1 MTHFN
6 QLPEFQRDFKRLA
19 KKYQS
24 LFEDLNKLERSLIL
38 NPTGTGNNF
47 VIIHCDSNFKII
59 KTRMACRTLQDRS
72 MRVIYAYYNG
82 IATFVHIE
90 IYYKGDKESEDRER
104 IAEYIRDIKA
114 GTGF

>member
-6 QLPEFQRDFKRLA
+6 QLPEFEKDFKRLA

-24 LFEDLNKLERSLIL
+24 LFEDLNKLERSISL
-38 NPTGTGNNF
+38 NPTGLGNNF
-47 VIIHCDSNFKII
+47 VIIHHDLNFKII

-72 MRVIYAYYNG
+72 IRVIYAYHND
-82 IATFVHIE
+82 IAVFVHIE

-104 IAEYIRDIKA
+104 IAEYIRSIKENK
-114 GTGF
+114 

>member
-1 MTHFN
+1 FN
-6 QLPEFQRDFKRLA
+6 QLPEFQKDFKRLA

-24 LFEDLNKLERSLIL
+24 LVEDLNKLERSISL

-47 VIIHCDSNFKII
+47 VIIHHNPNFKII
-59 KTRMACRTLQDRS
+59 KTRMACRTLHDRS
-72 MRVIYAYYNG
+72 MRVVYAYHDD

-104 IAEYIRDIKA
+104 IAEYIKSVSVN
-114 GTGF
+114 